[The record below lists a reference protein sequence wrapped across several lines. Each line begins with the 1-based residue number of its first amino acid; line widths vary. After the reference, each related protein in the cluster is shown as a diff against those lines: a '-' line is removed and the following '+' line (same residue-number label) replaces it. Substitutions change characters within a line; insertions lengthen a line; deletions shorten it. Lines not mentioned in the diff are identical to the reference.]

1 MNERVGMGKNKLDLI
16 KRLSIRGNNILT
28 WASLLE
34 FSQGVSM
41 VVLVLVMEEEVGK
54 GRLKPS
60 LQLVRN

>member
-1 MNERVGMGKNKLDLI
+1 MGKNKLDLI
-16 KRLSIRGNNILT
+16 KRLSIRGSNILT

-54 GRLKPS
+54 ERLKSS

>member
-1 MNERVGMGKNKLDLI
+1 MNERVGIGKDKLDLI

-41 VVLVLVMEEEVGK
+41 VVLVLVTEEEVGK
-54 GRLKPS
+54 ERLKPS

>member
-41 VVLVLVMEEEVGK
+41 VVLVLVTEEEVGK
-54 GRLKPS
+54 ERLKPS

>member
-28 WASLLE
+28 WVSLLE

-41 VVLVLVMEEEVGK
+41 VVLVLVTEEEVGK
-54 GRLKPS
+54 ERLKPS